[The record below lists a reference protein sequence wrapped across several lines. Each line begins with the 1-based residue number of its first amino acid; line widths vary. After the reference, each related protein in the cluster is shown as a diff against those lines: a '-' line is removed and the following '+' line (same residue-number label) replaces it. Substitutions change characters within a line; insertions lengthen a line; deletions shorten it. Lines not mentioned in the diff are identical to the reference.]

1 MNNLNNDMKD
11 YIINWGFPDCL
22 KNSESKYE
30 YKFDRDGIINTNE
43 TDKYEFG
50 GRNFK
55 FSIWDPATQLA
66 VFTMDF
72 FKTPLRAG
80 ISNPFMIL
88 ELIFVHLPE
97 FRKKGIAS
105 YYINKMIQFAIEEH
119 MDHIE
124 VTPNAYALNFKNF
137 SSKNALSQQEL
148 VEYYRKW
155 DSPEM
160 PFIVLEIELDED

>member
-30 YKFDRDGIINTNE
+30 YKFDCDGIINTNE

-55 FSIWDPATQLA
+55 FSIWDPATRLA

-88 ELIFVHLPE
+88 ELIYVHLPE
-97 FRKKGIAS
+97 FRKRGIAS
-105 YYINKMIQFAIEEH
+105 YYINKMIQYAIEEN

-137 SSKNALSQQEL
+137 SLKNALSQREL

-160 PFIVLEIELDED
+160 PFIVLEIEPDED